1 MTTELHADVAV
12 IGGGLAG
19 MVAANRLAQLG
30 LHLVVLEQGESERY
44 LCNSR
49 YTGGT
54 FHVCFRD
61 VMSDENALT
70 RAIIES
76 TAGFV
81 PRALAAAIAADGR
94 RVVRWLQEEG
104 ARFMKASGA
113 EYHRWVLAPPTRN
126 GPGLDWEGRGGDVLL
141 RTLEAN
147 LLRRGGSVI
156 RGARARSLLIA
167 DEQCCGVIAQKG
179 EQEIRYVTRAVVIA
193 DGGFQGNAELLK
205 RFICPRP
212 ERLKQ
217 RGAGTGRGDGLQ
229 MALEAGARAVGM
241 DRFYGHV
248 LSRDALTNDRLWPYP
263 SMDSL
268 ATAGIVVGPAG
279 ERIVD
284 EGRGGVYIA
293 NAIAQLRDPL
303 SAAVVFD
310 ESIWEGPGRNGL
322 IPANPHLPA
331 VGGTLLH
338 ADSLEALARELGM
351 AATALA
357 GTVQRY
363 NQAVEG
369 GTLASLAPPRGS
381 SRYAP
386 RSIAFPPFY
395 AIPVCVGITNTM
407 GGIAIN
413 EHAQALRA
421 DGTVIPGLYVAG
433 AAAGGMEGGPE
444 VGYVGGLA
452 KCGVTG
458 LRAAEHAARLCG
470 VNSAAA

>member
-1 MTTELHADVAV
+1 MIEQSHADVAV
-12 IGGGLAG
+12 VGGGVAG

-30 LHLVVLEQGESERY
+30 VLAMVLEQGESERY

-54 FHVCFRD
+54 FHICFRD

-70 RAIIES
+70 QAIIES

-81 PRALAAAIAADGR
+81 PRALAVAIAVDGR
-94 RVVRWLQEEG
+94 RLVRWLQDEG

-113 EYHRWVLAPPTRN
+113 EYHRWVLAPPARSR
-126 GPGLDWEGRGGDVLL
+126 PGLDWEGRGGDVLL

-147 LLRRGGSVI
+147 LLRRGGSVV

-167 DEQCCGVIAQKG
+167 DGQCRGVIAQRG
-179 EQEIRYVTRAVVIA
+179 GQEIGCRTRAVILA
-193 DGGFQGNAELLK
+193 DGGFQGNADLVK
-205 RFICPRP
+205 RHICARP

-229 MALEAGARAVGM
+229 MALDAGASVVGM

-248 LSRDALTNDRLWPYP
+248 LSCDALVNDRLWPYP
-263 SMDSL
+263 YVDSL

-279 ERIVD
+279 ERFVD

-293 NAIAQLRDPL
+293 NAIAQLADPL
-303 SAAVVFD
+303 SATVIFD

-331 VGGTLLH
+331 VGGTLLRAH
-338 ADSLEALARELGM
+338 SLEALASELGI
-351 AATALA
+351 AASALA
-357 GTVQRY
+357 STVRSY
-363 NQAVEG
+363 NQALEA
-369 GTLASLAPPRGS
+369 GTLISIAPLRSASRYPPR
-381 SRYAP
+381 P
-386 RSIAFPPFY
+386 IACAPFY
-395 AIPVCVGITNTM
+395 AVPVCAGITNTM

-413 EHAQALRA
+413 EHAQALRT
-421 DGTVIPGLYVAG
+421 DGSPISGLYVAG
-433 AAAGGMEGGPE
+433 AAAGGIEGGPAL
-444 VGYVGGLA
+444 GYVGGLA
-452 KCGVTG
+452 KCGVTA
-458 LRAAEHAARLCG
+458 LRAAEHIARACGATPIAA
-470 VNSAAA
+470 